1 MENVMEI
8 VRRQAEDVLNKL
20 DAREVVTAEHIAD
33 SVLRQAAY
41 WEMPMQDGEKLL
53 FVRFFSPVVQR
64 EEVFLGNVLF
74 NAFLSKVF
82 ARAVAES
89 ESNEAELVANDLESY
104 YFLVRTTFDTAQLA
118 DVFRSEVERSLPD
131 LFFGEQ
137 NETRGIY
144 GSLETM
150 LDFTKANVEP
160 FPVFIM
166 PQSYEERLEVTARE
180 SLLHKIE
187 RSLLD
192 RNPTSIMANL
202 AFFYS
207 HDGTEMQSPYLLLG
221 RLALRYGI
229 LDVDELRQALVLED
243 DTELKDEASVK
254 AIIEDS
260 LKQRK
265 GRTFSP
271 DILRELLGKA
281 IVGLGDRIIEAP
293 NDWRMPYV
301 RSKFLAQDEKTLVAA
316 LLDGVSLGYAAVS
329 SSKGRS
335 NVSCRVCGTR
345 SVEAEDKSIL
355 MGKDTNKFNN
365 QSSKQKNK
373 RSPKACLRCAACTYL
388 MVKLIGSEA
397 VGQPQVPKTYNLIF
411 HYGRHSDE
419 EVDYLTR
426 TIDLVWSLVRQRR
439 EVEQIRR
446 DVNEQIRNLKAKL
459 EREEDERN
467 KQELEEELAEKT
479 TELEKTEAGITKV
492 EDDIF
497 AACPW
502 LKDSNES
509 PVPWENSS
517 LDALANIQMSETKV
531 ERHVLGLGLGGYR
544 LILFVLP
551 QIRAPYNAKEHDFAQ
566 RRFSDSRVTV
576 TALLSFLR
584 ELCGCDGP
592 FYYQSL
598 PTLTPD
604 AFQRD
609 TFYVRDEPISIG
621 QARNEYEVVTQLA
634 WKLVW
639 QRGSDGFVR
648 KVILAEK
655 LLQDP
660 LGTLA
665 GVMRDS
671 AILGQSKGSYR
682 RLPGG
687 YRQDWKAQDLTE
699 YADFI
704 RRLSKLQEVR

>member
-1 MENVMEI
+1 MENVMDI
-8 VRRQAEDVLNKL
+8 VRRQAEGALNRL
-20 DAREVVTAEHIAD
+20 DAREVVMAEHVAD
-33 SVLRQAAY
+33 SVLRQTAY
-41 WEMPMQDGEKLL
+41 WEMPIQDDDKLL
-53 FVRFFSPVVQR
+53 FVRFFSPAVQR

-74 NAFLSKVF
+74 NAFLNKAF

-104 YFLVRTTFDTAQLA
+104 YFLVRATSDVTQLSNM
-118 DVFRSEVERSLPD
+118 FRSEVERSLPD

-137 NETRGIY
+137 DEARGVY
-144 GSLETM
+144 GSVETM
-150 LDFTKANVEP
+150 LGFVKANVEP

-166 PQSYEERLEVTARE
+166 PYVYAERLEKAVRE
-180 SLLHKIE
+180 SLLRKIE
-187 RSLLD
+187 KSPLD

-207 HDGTEMQSPYLLLG
+207 HDGADMQSPYLFLA
-221 RLALRYGI
+221 RLALRHGVVAEN
-229 LDVDELRQALVLED
+229 DLRQALNLKKNE
-243 DTELKDEASVK
+243 ELGDEAALKKS
-254 AIIEDS
+254 IENS
-260 LKQRK
+260 FKQK
-265 GRTFSP
+265 EGRTFSSAHLRQLLEKAVVNLGEKVNEQP
-271 DILRELLGKA
+271 DMWLMPYIRNKFLSHDEKALADSLLG
-281 IVGLGDRIIEAP
+281 
-293 NDWRMPYV
+293 
-301 RSKFLAQDEKTLVAA
+301 
-316 LLDGVSLGYAAVS
+316 GVSLGHVPVS
-329 SSKGRS
+329 SLKAEVDVG
-335 NVSCRVCGTR
+335 CRVCGVR
-345 SVEAEDKSIL
+345 LVEAEDKSIL
-355 MGKDTNKFNN
+355 MGQNPYFNN

-373 RSPKACLRCAACTYL
+373 QSPKTCLRCATCAYL

-411 HYGRHSDE
+411 HYGRHNDE
-419 EVDYLTR
+419 EVDHLTS

-446 DVNEQIRNLKAKL
+446 DVHEQIRNLKAKL
-459 EREEDERN
+459 EREQDER
-467 KQELEEELAEKT
+467 KKDELEAELNGKI
-479 TELEKTEAGITKV
+479 TELERTEANVAKV

-544 LILFVLP
+544 MVLFVLP
-551 QIRAPYNAKEHDFAQ
+551 QIRAPYDAKEHDFAQ

-598 PTLTPD
+598 PTLTPE

-609 TFYVRDEPISIG
+609 TFYVRDEPISVE
-621 QARNEYEVVTQLA
+621 QARNEYEVITQLA
-634 WKLVW
+634 WRLVW

-655 LLQDP
+655 LLEDP
-660 LGTLA
+660 LGTLG